1 VNVKS
6 ARKLYAYLPA
16 PRKESSQP
24 AIILNVSG
32 IRSVRTLRTRVLRR
46 AGYSVIEAA
55 DCTEAIEAGAER
67 QPDIIVMNGFSG
79 SEEIKL
85 CAKLRANPT
94 MREVPLI
101 SLYSSRG
108 RRDAHYADSCF
119 LEPVKPTTLISI
131 VELVLRVRAAERRL
145 VQGVAASNHGST
157 TTRDTRAHDLLSPLC
172 TISSLAAWIRGEYA
186 DRLGGGGREYLG
198 MLEQSVER
206 MREVIARTF
215 EPPVHHGRVDC
226 QLEVPITGQPS
237 TARIP

>member
-1 VNVKS
+1 MNVKS
-6 ARKLYAYLPA
+6 TRKLYAYFPA
-16 PRKESSQP
+16 TPRTKPSQP

-32 IRSVRTLRTRVLRR
+32 TRSVRTSRTRALRK

-55 DCTEAIEAGAER
+55 DCTEAIEAGTER

-101 SLYSSRG
+101 SLCSSRA

-131 VELVLRVRAAERRL
+131 VELVLRVRATERRF
-145 VQGVAASNHGST
+145 VQGVAASNHGPT
-157 TTRDTRAHDLLSPLC
+157 TMDTRAHDLLSPLC

-215 EPPVHHGRVDC
+215 ATPVHHGRVDC
-226 QLEVPITGQPS
+226 QLEVPMTGQPN